1 MRTLSRVLQDHA
13 DSLLLS
19 QNFVHFDDVRV
30 LDLRKKN
37 MFGIARLVLYA
48 FDRKLLATLCAF
60 TGSCQEDLSVLAL
73 PNLLDY
79 GVF

>member
-1 MRTLSRVLQDHA
+1 MRTLARVLQHHA
-13 DSLLLS
+13 DPLLLP
-19 QNFVHFDDVRV
+19 QNFVHFDDVGV

-48 FDRKLLATLCAF
+48 FDRELLPVLGAF
-60 TGSCQEDLSVLAL
+60 AGRREEDLSVLAL
-73 PNLLDY
+73 SNLPDH